1 MSLRGG
7 ALLWRGPWGRRG
19 LGRADTTAALPVLLL
34 LTGSCMQSSADWLA
48 LSPLALFVQRRLWRR
63 ADTTAALPVLLVLT
77 GSGLANQRE
86 LALRFLRRLLRGC
99 VGACVCFAAVLPPS
113 VCPSVCRG
121 ACSVACRV
129 AACPACPSGP
139 RGCGPSLLPSSAA
152 GFWLGWLLG
161 GSRVLGGPGPAWLG
175 LGPCSLRNQFSSQ
188 SRFCQCTG
196 GMLPYSR
203 RLV

>member
-1 MSLRGG
+1 
-7 ALLWRGPWGRRG
+7 
-19 LGRADTTAALPVLLL
+19 
-34 LTGSCMQSSADWLA
+34 MQSSADWLA

-99 VGACVCFAAVLPPS
+99 VGACRSPACRLWVYVGRRARLSVCVCGVVVCLPVGCVCLFRRRPSAVCLSVCLSWCLLACLSCCRLSSLSVWASGLRPLPPS
-113 VCPSVCRG
+113 FLCCWFLAG
-121 ACSVACRV
+121 VAPWWV
-129 AACPACPSGP
+129 
-139 RGCGPSLLPSSAA
+139 
-152 GFWLGWLLG
+152 
-161 GSRVLGGPGPAWLG
+161 PGPWGSWPGLLG

-196 GMLPYSR
+196 DMLPYSR
-203 RLV
+203 RPV